1 MKLRTLLTPV
11 GDWSVACRSDAST
24 GGSALASAV
33 GGDGSGDGSPAAF
46 WARAGDPNSNTL
58 TTTAPRVGS
67 SFNIYGSPE
76 LQLADAVAI
85 QQEPCRDDAQ
95 QHAVDNENGGRR
107 GDRGQPSRDEAA
119 KRNSPREARLEKPHT
134 RPRNS
139 VWPNSW
145 TSEGTR
151 RKDNQNAEPG
161 RNRSASVRG
170 RPA

>member
-107 GDRGQPSRDEAA
+107 GDGGQPSRDEAA
-119 KRNSPREARLEKPHT
+119 KRHSAAERQHVDAHHPATHF
-134 RPRNS
+134 
-139 VWPNSW
+139 VW
-145 TSEGTR
+145 R
-151 RKDNQNAEPG
+151 D
-161 RNRSASVRG
+161 
-170 RPA
+170 